1 MFNSIKTK
9 KLDFY
14 LITLV
19 ALTVIFS
26 GKLAYGQANNS
37 TSSSSAGIK
46 HIFHN
51 TNRDISPAPNYRGSY
66 ISLGATHWRKPPY
79 QNIMSASAAGP
90 VFKNS
95 PEANCS
101 TKSIVFYAERA
112 PAKFQLEKKGLL
124 YGVRT
129 HTPATRVDNIPGYNS
144 CALVVHA
151 ILKKAGCRWAKRT
164 ASAKAVY
171 EQAYRAG
178 WRPARTQRAG
188 CIVAWNANSKGS
200 FPRIGRGIH
209 RKKGQS
215 RGVAYRH
222 VGITTGAWMAMDNS
236 SIFSRPSSFI
246 TTRPIRYEAPLFL
259 CPTNKKRRRK

>member
-1 MFNSIKTK
+1 MLNPVKKYSVTQSLTVVCTVISIFSANTALAKTDRQTGTK
-9 KLDFY
+9 KYEIQKIL
-14 LITLV
+14 
-19 ALTVIFS
+19 
-26 GKLAYGQANNS
+26 NNPY
-37 TSSSSAGIK
+37 
-46 HIFHN
+46 
-51 TNRDISPAPNYRGSY
+51 RDISPVPNYRGSY
-66 ISLGATHWRKPPY
+66 ISLGATYWRKPAY
-79 QNIMSASAAGP
+79 RTFIGAASAGA
-90 VFKNS
+90 VFKNA
-95 PEANCS
+95 PPANCS
-101 TKSIVFYAERA
+101 TKSIVYYAERA

-151 ILKKAGCRWAKRT
+151 ILKKAGCRWARRT
-164 ASAKAVY
+164 ANAKTIY
-171 EQAYRAG
+171 DQAYRAG
-178 WRPARTQRAG
+178 WRPTTTQRAG
-188 CIVAWNANSKGS
+188 CIVAWNANSKG
-200 FPRIGRGIH
+200 FRARIGKGIH

-259 CPTNKKRRRK
+259 CPAKKKKRKK